1 MANIAKNIRLLRTA
15 QKMTQDQLAESLH
28 VTRQTVSN
36 YETGKSQ
43 PDIDTIVRLAE
54 ALQADPN
61 TLIYG
66 IPTPPA
72 RKREYVKAA
81 IAVVLAIL
89 AVVVLRQEP
98 LLRDAFREAF
108 SPYLL
113 YAFTAFCKPVAYLIL
128 GGAVMQVLSLCFGL
142 QPQVQKTVKL
152 VLLVVVG
159 LWMTLAL
166 AVAMYLVWMNHMRI
180 IALEATGSFSS
191 NDYWSIFAVPVLGK
205 VLEWMVWKSSFPSSF
220 FLLPGAL
227 LWLFRLRKP
236 KEAK

>member
-15 QKMTQDQLAESLH
+15 QKMTQDQLAERLH

-72 RKREYVKAA
+72 RKREYVKT
-81 IAVVLAIL
+81 AVIVALVILLAVLAL
-89 AVVVLRQEP
+89 ATKGIADENAHNYNGWVRIHRKLYLFP
-98 LLRDAFREAF
+98 ITWLLAG
-108 SPYLL
+108 
-113 YAFTAFCKPVAYLIL
+113 YAF
-128 GGAVMQVLSLCFGL
+128 MQVLSLWRG
-142 QPQVQKTVKL
+142 VKPVYCWWIK
-152 VLLVVVG
+152 VLLVAAV
-159 LWMTLAL
+159 LFCLFL
-166 AVAMYLVWMNHMRI
+166 AVEVWYISADSGWMRDFHYK
-180 IALEATGSFSS
+180 IALPF
-191 NDYWSIFAVPVLGK
+191 VLD
-205 VLEWMVWKSSFPSSF
+205 VIWDAAPS
-220 FLLPGAL
+220 FLLPGAA
-227 LWLFRLRKP
+227 LWLFRLKKP